1 MCGNQI
7 SASRNGPPRDAPPP
21 YVSPTGGFYPAA
33 PPAYTPPP
41 NGYYGWVPP
50 TNVFPDR
57 PAADAVYMTDMP
69 PPYPGINGYN
79 GYATASAPTAEA
91 MGFAGPQQPSAA
103 DAKAMEAAQSAYYDP
118 NRPQMAYVP
127 PPAYY
132 VSYFLVLSGSRMKR
146 KLYFVLR
153 KHLQHTTMQIRRIS
167 NFKDEHS
174 MSAAIHHN

>member
-1 MCGNQI
+1 LVNCQI

-79 GYATASAPTAEA
+79 GYATASAPTPEA
-91 MGFAGPQQPSAA
+91 MGFAAPQQPSAA
-103 DAKAMEAAQSAYYDP
+103 EAKAMEAAQSAYYDP

-132 VSYFLVLSGSRMKR
+132 VS
-146 KLYFVLR
+146 
-153 KHLQHTTMQIRRIS
+153 
-167 NFKDEHS
+167 
-174 MSAAIHHN
+174 